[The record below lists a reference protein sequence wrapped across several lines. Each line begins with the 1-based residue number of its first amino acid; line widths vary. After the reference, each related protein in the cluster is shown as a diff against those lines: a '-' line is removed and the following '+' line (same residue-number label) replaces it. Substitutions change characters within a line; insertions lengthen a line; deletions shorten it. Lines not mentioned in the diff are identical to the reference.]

1 MELRGPEVRISKG
14 KPLSLAERYLERA
27 LFFYSKE
34 KFEDALTDMDAA
46 IEAEPH
52 NAELYATRGF
62 ILVRAGHEDEAQAD
76 LEKALKINPQQ
87 WVAHYARAMMAFKK
101 GELDQALGHL
111 AIAKVIAPNRPE
123 ILMYQAAVYYHK
135 KDRANAQKAIEAAIA
150 TDDKKLQKE
159 AKKWQKVIS
168 ELPDEKA
175 PPTPQPAP
183 PPAPNST
190 SAE

>member
-27 LFFYSKE
+27 LSFYSKDR
-34 KFEDALTDMDAA
+34 FDDALTDIDAA

-62 ILVRAGHEDEAQAD
+62 MLVRTGHEDEAQAD
-76 LEKALKINPQQ
+76 LDKALKINPQQ

-101 GELDQALGHL
+101 GELDEALGHL
-111 AIAKVIAPNRPE
+111 AIAKVIAPKRPE
-123 ILMYQAAVYYHK
+123 ILLYQAAVYYYK
-135 KDRANAQKAIEAAIA
+135 KDKANAQKVIEAAA
-150 TDDKKLQKE
+150 ADKKLQKE
-159 AKKWQKVIS
+159 IKKWQKVIS

-175 PPTPQPAP
+175 PPMP
-183 PPAPNST
+183 
-190 SAE
+190 